1 MDLPTELRDNI
12 AFMLHRTSL
21 EYELYFDRE
30 MHALGLTRS
39 QWLLLAHLYFCDG
52 INQKELGELMGIGKG
67 AIGRLAQK
75 LETSGW
81 IERAPDPHDGR
92 AFKLHIH
99 ATARPLVRKLT
110 DMLILE
116 TDRSMEGF
124 SDSEVA
130 AIRRYL
136 RRISEN
142 IERVPVDARWHSL
155 KKQLLKDVK
164 LLQPPKKRTG

>member
-1 MDLPTELRDNI
+1 MELPAELRDNI

-21 EYELYFDRE
+21 EYEMYFDRE

-52 INQKELGELMGIGKG
+52 INQKDLGELMGIGKG

-92 AFKLHIH
+92 AFNLHIRD
-99 ATARPLVRKLT
+99 AARPLVRKLT

-116 TDRSMEGF
+116 TERSMGGL
-124 SDSEVA
+124 SGNDVA
-130 AIRRYL
+130 LVRRHL
-136 RRISEN
+136 RHLSHN
-142 IERVPVDARWHSL
+142 IEHAPVSARWHTL
-155 KKQLLKDVK
+155 KKQLLADVK
-164 LLQPPKKRTG
+164 KLKR